1 MSWVSA
7 LIVIDQ
13 EERSHYQHSLTMEQ
27 WMTPT
32 QGWWLSWSC
41 WWRSSSASLAWS
53 SPAVRSVPRV
63 LPPLSSDQCQSMV
76 TPLHQ
81 CCGKLQTVAGVQ
93 HFLIRPT
100 LTSPQ
105 QQVNKNNPTFYA
117 DQGGDARRCR
127 QCYEHVLSVTL
138 WTVDTK
144 DTHLTPPLDSVLPLS
159 FYKWPRAEDI
169 RSINSQDWSMAAGS
183 VSIYYDNSLIKLLC
197 LELWVQ

>member
-13 EERSHYQHSLTMEQ
+13 EERSHYQHCWQWSSGWPRHKDDDCRDHVDGGHHQHHWHDPVQQWDQFRVCCHPWAVISVRAWSLHSTNVAENCKLLQ
-27 WMTPT
+27 VSNT
-32 QGWWLSWSC
+32 SWSD
-41 WWRSSSASLAWS
+41 
-53 SPAVRSVPRV
+53 
-63 LPPLSSDQCQSMV
+63 PP
-76 TPLHQ
+76 
-81 CCGKLQTVAGVQ
+81 
-93 HFLIRPT
+93 
-100 LTSPQ
+100 SPQ

-169 RSINSQDWSMAAGS
+169 RSINSQDWSMAGGS

>member
-100 LTSPQ
+100 LTSTT
-105 QQVNKNNPTFYA
+105 NKSIKIIQPFMLSKVVML
-117 DQGGDARRCR
+117 GD
-127 QCYEHVLSVTL
+127 
-138 WTVDTK
+138 
-144 DTHLTPPLDSVLPLS
+144 
-159 FYKWPRAEDI
+159 
-169 RSINSQDWSMAAGS
+169 AGS
-183 VSIYYDNSLIKLLC
+183 VMSMC
-197 LELWVQ
+197 WVWPCEQWIPRIPTSHHHWTQCSPWVFISDPEPRTFAALTLKTEAWQEGVSVFTMIIH